1 MPRLSVITPCYNGE
15 EFLGRTIESVIAQSM
30 GDWEMIVVDDG
41 SSDGSAEVAESY
53 GRRDP
58 RVRCVRQSNQYL
70 SRARNNGFTQVSPES
85 RYLLFLDA
93 DDVLLPHAF
102 ETMST
107 HLDAHPEAGAAYNLH
122 RLIDDNDFP
131 LTSDDA
137 PPSGTMRF
145 EPILFGC
152 LGARPIPLEQPETP
166 LTALASYHQA
176 YPSCTYFRREA
187 FERAGGWDQG
197 FADERVACEDKDL
210 VLRVALVAQVHLVSE
225 VLTLYRRHANNV
237 SSSSIP
243 AGRKYF
249 ASLWRDKTFQDEAQE
264 EAVRRALAFDSY
276 LSAQFTLSYSAEL
289 LKHRD
294 LRQGLFQLSHGLWKY
309 GKACGKMLGLTR

>member
-1 MPRLSVITPCYNGE
+1 
-15 EFLGRTIESVIAQSM
+15 M

-41 SSDGSAEVAESY
+41 SSDRSAEVAESY
-53 GRRDP
+53 ARHDP
-58 RVRCVRQSNQYL
+58 RVRSVRQSNQYL
-70 SRARNNGFTQVSPES
+70 SRARNNGVAQASPES

-93 DDVLLPHAF
+93 DDVLLPQAF
-102 ETMST
+102 ETMSA
-107 HLDAHPEAGAAYNLH
+107 HLDDYPEAGAAYNLH
-122 RLIDDNDFP
+122 RLIDDHDLP
-131 LTSDDA
+131 LTSDDD

-152 LGARPIPLEQPETP
+152 LGARPIPIDQADTP

-210 VLRVALVAQVHLVSE
+210 VLRVALLAQVHLVGE
-225 VLTLYRRHANNV
+225 VLTLYRRHANNI

-249 ASLWRDKTFQDEAQE
+249 ASVWRDKTFDDEAQE
-264 EAVRRALAFDSY
+264 GAVRRALVFDSY
-276 LSAQFTLSYSAEL
+276 LSAQFTLSHSAQL

-294 LRQGLFQLSHGLWKY
+294 LRHGLLQLSHGLLKY

>member
-15 EFLGRTIESVIAQSM
+15 EFLGRTIESVIAQSL

-41 SSDGSAEVAESY
+41 SSDRSAEVAESY

-122 RLIDDNDFP
+122 RLIDDNDLP
-131 LTSDDA
+131 LTSDDD

-145 EPILFGC
+145 EPIFLAAWARDPSRSSNPRRRSPRS
-152 LGARPIPLEQPETP
+152 LRTTRPTRRVPTSGAKRSSTP
-166 LTALASYHQA
+166 GVGIKGSPMNAWPAKTKTWCCGS
-176 YPSCTYFRREA
+176 PCSRKCT
-187 FERAGGWDQG
+187 W
-197 FADERVACEDKDL
+197 
-210 VLRVALVAQVHLVSE
+210 
-225 VLTLYRRHANNV
+225 
-237 SSSSIP
+237 
-243 AGRKYF
+243 
-249 ASLWRDKTFQDEAQE
+249 
-264 EAVRRALAFDSY
+264 
-276 LSAQFTLSYSAEL
+276 
-289 LKHRD
+289 
-294 LRQGLFQLSHGLWKY
+294 
-309 GKACGKMLGLTR
+309 